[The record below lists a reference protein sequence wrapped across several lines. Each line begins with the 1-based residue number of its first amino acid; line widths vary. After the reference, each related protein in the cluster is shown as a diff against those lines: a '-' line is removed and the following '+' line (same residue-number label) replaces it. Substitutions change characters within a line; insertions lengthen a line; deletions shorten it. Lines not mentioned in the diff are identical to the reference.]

1 MLSWYNNIFLFTG
14 LFLSVVSSDDLP
26 PAYGVALANYKFGIQ
41 LLVRFKDCKFYQNKD
56 DGNNLVMYQNND
68 GGWYIKTGA
77 TFRVGEQC
85 PTPDMLNSHFSY
97 LYALNTTM
105 PSEEGWIDGNGNSAE
120 SLVLFKLGKCK
131 SYNKVYITGSISEDT
146 TYYAD
151 AKACIFQ
158 AAKKYNPSTTVLVSS
173 KTNADGTLFCQHQTR
188 ISLPAAV
195 RLTKSHSMMN
205 ARVTFLGPKCMD
217 SPDPDKIV
225 SIEDTW
231 EDEASNTTTTIT
243 PATGATH
250 TAPSATEESFQKIF
264 SHNTAGGLFSD
275 RDDAMYKNPDNPEAD
290 LFSVLY
296 RLEDFRDADGNFHF
310 KLCYPELTGAGGGR
324 CNEWTQTSNP
334 ATEGTIT
341 GFQAISLSFTVNEYE
356 NGRGRSWGGLGR
368 SNDTDTTLIDDT
380 GEEPNWWSAIG
391 AMEHYP
397 QGESSIPGPFDY
409 NVTQVA
415 LYIGTGGPN
424 ISSLELDRLK

>member
-158 AAKKYNPSTTVLVSS
+158 AAKKYNPSTTVLVFS

-275 RDDAMYKNPDNPEAD
+275 TDDAMYKNPDNPEAD

-334 ATEGTIT
+334 VTDTTIT
-341 GFQAISLSFTVNEYE
+341 GFQPITIAFTQ
-356 NGRGRSWGGLGR
+356 NGYGEDWRGLGR
-368 SNDTDTTLIDDT
+368 SPDKYPATLMDDA
-380 GEEPNWWSAIG
+380 PSRPFWWTAIG
-391 AMEHYP
+391 ATKDYAAAKL
-397 QGESSIPGPFDY
+397 GIPGPFEQKKY
-409 NVTQVA
+409 VNKIE
-415 LYIGTGGPN
+415 LYIKPG
-424 ISSLELDRLK
+424 R

>member
-146 TYYAD
+146 T
-151 AKACIFQ
+151 
-158 AAKKYNPSTTVLVSS
+158 
-173 KTNADGTLFCQHQTR
+173 
-188 ISLPAAV
+188 
-195 RLTKSHSMMN
+195 
-205 ARVTFLGPKCMD
+205 
-217 SPDPDKIV
+217 
-225 SIEDTW
+225 
-231 EDEASNTTTTIT
+231 
-243 PATGATH
+243 
-250 TAPSATEESFQKIF
+250 
-264 SHNTAGGLFSD
+264 
-275 RDDAMYKNPDNPEAD
+275 
-290 LFSVLY
+290 
-296 RLEDFRDADGNFHF
+296 
-310 KLCYPELTGAGGGR
+310 
-324 CNEWTQTSNP
+324 
-334 ATEGTIT
+334 
-341 GFQAISLSFTVNEYE
+341 
-356 NGRGRSWGGLGR
+356 
-368 SNDTDTTLIDDT
+368 
-380 GEEPNWWSAIG
+380 
-391 AMEHYP
+391 
-397 QGESSIPGPFDY
+397 
-409 NVTQVA
+409 
-415 LYIGTGGPN
+415 
-424 ISSLELDRLK
+424 